1 MARENPDHN
10 CPGCGTAQTS
20 VPRYPWYFCQAC
32 LKLAEDEA
40 GNRLEFSNAGMSG
53 GLVWRYTD
61 DKSWRE
67 AGAVACL
74 IKGRPVMVQEARF
87 GGIVAEPLR
96 EGRFH
101 DHGNLT
107 DLRG

>member
-1 MARENPDHN
+1 MMRDIANHH
-10 CPGCGTAQTS
+10 CPGCGTEQSS
-20 VPRYPWYFCQAC
+20 VPRYPWYFCPDC

-40 GNRLEFSNAGMSG
+40 GNRLEFSNASMSG
-53 GLVWRYTD
+53 GLVWRYAGD
-61 DKSWRE
+61 EDWRE
-67 AGAVACL
+67 TGAVACL

-87 GGIVAEPLR
+87 GGITAEPLR

-101 DHGNLT
+101 DRRNLT